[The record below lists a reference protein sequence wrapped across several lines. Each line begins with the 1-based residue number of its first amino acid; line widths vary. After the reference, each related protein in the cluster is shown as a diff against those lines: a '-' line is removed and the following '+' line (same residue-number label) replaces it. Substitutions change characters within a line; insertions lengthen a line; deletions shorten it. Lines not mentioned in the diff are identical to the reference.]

1 MIIKNLK
8 RFLPLLLL
16 LLVACK
22 SSKSHQ
28 DVLVLSAPT
37 GPAFNADSA
46 FAFCQAQCDFGP
58 RTMNSA
64 AHDQCEAWIIKQFQQ
79 FGCQT
84 VTQKTVLQ
92 GYDGTALNSTNIIA
106 STQPDNTT
114 RVMLCAHWDS
124 RPWADNDPD
133 ERNWKT

>member
-22 SSKSHQ
+22 SSKTHQ
-28 DVLVLSAPT
+28 EVLVLSSPA

-46 FAFCQAQCDFGP
+46 FSYCQAQCDFGP

-64 AHDQCEAWIIKQFQQ
+64 
-79 FGCQT
+79 
-84 VTQKTVLQ
+84 
-92 GYDGTALNSTNIIA
+92 
-106 STQPDNTT
+106 
-114 RVMLCAHWDS
+114 CA
-124 RPWADNDPD
+124 RPV
-133 ERNWKT
+133 